1 MSPTSLVK
9 LIRDVDTHVHYLS
22 AKRATQGKPAG
33 MTLKEWDRIYSR
45 LLRFAGTPHARRL
58 IEYAKD

>member
-9 LIRDVDTHVHYLS
+9 LIRDVDNHIHCLAARRVN
-22 AKRATQGKPAG
+22 QGKPPG
-33 MTLKEWDRIYSR
+33 MTLKEWDRIYNR
-45 LLRFAGTPHARRL
+45 LLRFAGTPHAKRL